1 MQDTGIINAELR
13 ERVSSRA
20 NRRLRS
26 RGYIPAVLYGKD
38 IDPMPI
44 TVKKSELRS
53 NLNKYGRSAVYNLN
67 LPGQESHSIVVK
79 EIQEE
84 PLTED
89 FVHADLQRVSLTEK
103 IKIEVPIK
111 IIGREAAE
119 AQRLLVIQQIDT
131 VTVRCLPT
139 EVPKSIDIDVEKL
152 SAGETVTLNDINL
165 PESIELDGDPEQVV
179 VTMAE
184 AREHVAGDDSE
195 SDADGAEDETEAG
208 S

>member
-1 MQDTGIINAELR
+1 MQETAIINAEIR
-13 ERVSSRA
+13 EKVSSRE

-26 RGYIPAVLYGKD
+26 RGYVPAVLYGKD
-38 IDPMPI
+38 MDPISI
-44 TVKKSELRS
+44 TVKKSELRGS
-53 NLNKYGRSAVYNLN
+53 LIKYGRSAVYNLN
-67 LPGQESHSIVVK
+67 LPGQESHSVVVK
-79 EIQEE
+79 EIQGE

-89 FVHADLQRVSLTEK
+89 FVHADFQRVSLTEQ

-119 AQRLLVIQQIDT
+119 AQRLFVIQQIDT

-152 SAGETVTLNDINL
+152 SAGESVTLNDINL

-179 VTMAE
+179 VTLTE
-184 AREHVAGDDSE
+184 AKEHVAEDDGE
-195 SDADGAEDETEAG
+195 GNDDGAEDGTEAD